1 MTYKASFLSTK
12 SHFRLFSSLLL
23 AFGLLT
29 AASGPVFAQKKEKK
43 PEEKFI
49 TLSVGVY
56 HDESLESATKSIS
69 LDGTFRDF
77 TSAQFDPSTKTLRL
91 NPKKEGIATINV
103 KDSQSGKVIYK
114 ITLDIRKTDLQK
126 VAREIQSLLQNIDGI
141 SIRIMNNKVAVDGQI
156 LLPSDMKRIHSVVK
170 QYGNLATSL
179 VTLSPMAQNKIA
191 QFIEKQINNP
201 EIQVQAVNGKFILRG
216 YANSAAEKSNA
227 EIMAKMYVPDV
238 IVDEAVSDKK
248 VLERKAD
255 VVINMISIREGA
267 PPEPNKIIQ
276 LVVHYVELQKD
287 YARSFRIQWTP
298 DIGEA
303 SALEFTS
310 GGRSPGGLTAT
321 ITGTISNLLP
331 KLNWAREHGI
341 ARVLQS
347 STIIVEDGKQGV
359 LNSTTRIPYIVVN
372 FAGQPSTNFE
382 ETGFR
387 TTITPT
393 IIGPKSDSIQ
403 LQMDFSIKALIS
415 ISDQGPLTSARELQ
429 SSIHVRSGASAAV
442 GGLISNESGTNYNK
456 LPQNAS
462 RNPILSLYASKDFR
476 RNQSQF
482 IVFVTPIIKS
492 SASAGADKVKEKF
505 RLPD

>member
-1 MTYKASFLSTK
+1 MAAVVCV
-12 SHFRLFSSLLL
+12 LLL
-23 AFGLLT
+23 PSFAE
-29 AASGPVFAQKKEKK
+29 AQKVSKA
-43 PEEKFI
+43 EEKFI

-56 HDESLESATKSIS
+56 HDESLELAPKNLS

-91 NPKKEGIATINV
+91 NPKKEGLATINV
-103 KDSQSGKVIYK
+103 KNSESGKVVYK

-126 VAREIQSLLQNIDGI
+126 VAREIQSLLQNIEGI
-141 SIRIMNNKVAVDGQI
+141 SIRILNNKVAVDGQI

-201 EIQVQAVNGKFILRG
+201 EIQVSAVNGKFILNG
-216 YANSAAEKSNA
+216 WASDNNEKTKA
-227 EIMAKMYVPDV
+227 EILAKMYVPDV

-255 VVINMISIREGA
+255 VVINLINVRPA
-267 PPEPNKIIQ
+267 PAAEPDKIIQ

-287 YARSFRIQWTP
+287 YSRSFRIQWTP
-298 DIGEA
+298 DLGES

-310 GGRSPGGLTAT
+310 GGRSPGGLVAS

-331 KLNWAREHGI
+331 KLNWAREHGM

-347 STIIVEDGKQGV
+347 STIIVEDKKQGV
-359 LNSTTRIPYIVVN
+359 LNSTTRIPYQVVN
-372 FAGQPSTNFE
+372 FQGQPSTNFE

-387 TTITPT
+387 TTITPR
-393 IIGPKSDSIQ
+393 IMGAKSDSIQ
-403 LQMDFSIKALIS
+403 LDMDFNIRALIS
-415 ISDQGPLTSARELQ
+415 ISDQGPLTSSRELK

-456 LPQNAS
+456 LPPNAS

-482 IVFVTPIIKS
+482 IVFITPIIKS
-492 SASAGADKVKEKF
+492 SASAGADKIKQKF
-505 RLPD
+505 RLPE